1 MAESKARLP
10 TITETIRDAILSRSL
25 TAYRVS
31 KAIGTRPHV
40 VQRFLNGERDL
51 RGATLDKLAE
61 ALGLALT
68 QTETGH
74 PDLRGGT
81 DGIVP

>member
-1 MAESKARLP
+1 MAKKKTKPP
-10 TITETIRDAILSRSL
+10 TLTETIRKTILGRSL

-31 KAIGTRPHV
+31 QTIGTRPHV

-61 ALGLALT
+61 ALGLALVET
-68 QTETGH
+68 DTGH
-74 PDLRGGT
+74 PDLKGGEN
-81 DGIVP
+81 GLVS

>member
-1 MAESKARLP
+1 MAKKKSKPL
-10 TITETIRDAILSRSL
+10 TLTETIRQTILTRSL

-31 KAIGTRPHV
+31 QTIGTRPHV

-61 ALGLALT
+61 ALGLALVET
-68 QTETGH
+68 DTGH
-74 PDLRGGT
+74 PDLKGGD
-81 DGIVP
+81 DGELS

>member
-1 MAESKARLP
+1 MTEMIRTTIQARG
-10 TITETIRDAILSRSL
+10 L

-31 KAIGTRPHV
+31 QAIQTRPHV

-61 ALGLALT
+61 ALGLTLVE
-68 QTETGH
+68 TEGGN
-74 PDLRGGT
+74 PDLRGEA
-81 DGIVP
+81 DGVVS